1 MINLLLII
9 ITFATT
15 IIPLFQKQLLK
26 IYNQTEFMLSM
37 HVVWSLV
44 FLLWY
49 LYLYLFTDH
58 KTLKNI
64 VNKTNSLDFKNILS
78 MITIPVIGII
88 SAVSYYTLLQKY
100 ELSYILPVM
109 KALSNLLILAVG
121 YYFLNEKIT
130 IKKILGCL
138 LIISGIYVINL

>member
-15 IIPLFQKQLLK
+15 IIPLFQKQLLE
-26 IYNQTEFMLSM
+26 IYNQVEFMLSM

-49 LYLYLFTDH
+49 LYLYLFTDQ

-109 KALSNLLILAVG
+109 KALSNLLILVVG

-130 IKKILGCL
+130 SNKILGCL
-138 LIISGIYVINL
+138 LIISGIYVINI

>member
-15 IIPLFQKQLLK
+15 IIPLFQKQLLE
-26 IYNQTEFMLSM
+26 IYNQVEFMLSM
-37 HVVWSLV
+37 HVAWSLV

-49 LYLYLFTDH
+49 LYLYLFTDQ

-64 VNKTNSLDFKNILS
+64 VKKTNNLDFKNILS
-78 MITIPVIGII
+78 MVTIPVIGII

>member
-15 IIPLFQKQLLK
+15 IIPLFQKQLLE
-26 IYNQTEFMLSM
+26 IYNQVEFMLSM
-37 HVVWSLV
+37 HVAWSLV

-49 LYLYLFTDH
+49 LYLYLFTDQ

-109 KALSNLLILAVG
+109 KG
-121 YYFLNEKIT
+121 
-130 IKKILGCL
+130 
-138 LIISGIYVINL
+138 